1 MAREPF
7 KVKVV
12 LLGDGGVGKTSL
24 VRRFVVDQY
33 SDDYITTVG
42 TKVSKKSVNVGSALD
57 EIEMIMQIWDV
68 LGQKGYSGV
77 QETAIK
83 GAQGVLVVYD
93 VTSTDTRRAIDDYW
107 MPAVWRLAGQIPM
120 VLVANKSDLAEDR
133 VWAEEYLYFLAQKYA
148 CPGILTSAKTGEKVE
163 SAFEALGE
171 QILRSAHHAVKHID
185 LVTPPQEP
193 VDRLI
198 RVTDK
203 IMTDFCYRMGGVE
216 TGMPIVKRQLG
227 LAGVDV
233 RAPTAE
239 TIRAFINRLATVEQD
254 FKAPEEIEANRDR
267 RLGWLDGPD
276 L

>member
-57 EIEMIMQIWDV
+57 EVEMIMQIWDV

-93 VTSTDTRRAIDDYW
+93 VTNGESRRAIDDYW
-107 MPAVWRLAGQIPM
+107 MPAVWRLAGVIPM
-120 VLVANKSDLAEDR
+120 VLAANKSDLAEDR
-133 VWAEEYLYFLAQKYA
+133 VWAEEYLYFLAQKYT
-148 CPGILTSAKTGEKVE
+148 CPGILTSAKTGDKVE
-163 SAFEALGE
+163 LAFKALGD

-227 LAGVDV
+227 LAGLDV

-239 TIRAFINRLATVEQD
+239 AIRALINRLATVEQD

>member
-33 SDDYITTVG
+33 SDAYITTVG

-120 VLVANKSDLAEDR
+120 VLAANKSDLAEDR

-148 CPGILTSAKTGEKVE
+148 CPGILTSAKTGDKVE
-163 SAFEALGE
+163 SAFKALGE
-171 QILRSAHHAVKHID
+171 QILHAAHHAAKRID